1 MPMALRGADVFAT
14 IPLLRHCSW
23 AFLVRTS
30 ATLLVGDC
38 LDVQLVEVDDFR
50 RFLKFRPGTV
60 AHSDDI
66 Q

>member
-1 MPMALRGADVFAT
+1 MGF
-14 IPLLRHCSW
+14 
-23 AFLVRTS
+23 FFVRTS
-30 ATLLVGDC
+30 VTLLVGDC

>member
-1 MPMALRGADVFAT
+1 MRPRFRYNSPFETLFVG
-14 IPLLRHCSW
+14 
-23 AFLVRTS
+23 FLFIRTPV
-30 ATLLVGDC
+30 TLLVGDC

-50 RFLKFRPGTV
+50 RFLKFRLGTV